1 MLIRIES
8 GVLKSIEQEARA
20 QAEKAADFAYNN
32 SDSDESPPYDP
43 ISQWGEAYSQAYE
56 GVYAKYKLPIPNG
69 RAYISTS
76 GEKYGC
82 FR

>member
-1 MLIRIES
+1 MLIRIQRNK
-8 GVLKSIEQEARA
+8 LKSIEQEARVA
-20 QAEKAADFAYNN
+20 AEKQGDLAYNN

-76 GEKYGC
+76 GEKYIC